1 MRFEFFYRVEP
12 KGAATDAFFYMRAAM
27 SADLPQDADSDL
39 IQRTRENLCHI
50 ASSNLVEIMELD
62 AEELIPVT
70 KAEWDAG
77 EKDLPDYQHY
87 V

>member
-1 MRFEFFYRVEP
+1 MNFLSVEP
-12 KGAATDAFFYMRAAM
+12 KGAAADAFFYMRTAM

-50 ASSNLVEIMELD
+50 ASSNLVEIMGLD

-77 EKDLPDYQHY
+77 EKDLPDYHY
-87 V
+87 YV

>member
-1 MRFEFFYRVEP
+1 
-12 KGAATDAFFYMRAAM
+12 MRAVM

-50 ASSNLVEIMELD
+50 ASSNLVEIMGLD

-77 EKDLPDYQHY
+77 EKDLPDYHY
-87 V
+87 YV

>member
-1 MRFEFFYRVEP
+1 
-12 KGAATDAFFYMRAAM
+12 MRAAI

-50 ASSNLVEIMELD
+50 ASSNLVEIMGLD

-77 EKDLPDYQHY
+77 EKDLPDYHY
-87 V
+87 YV

>member
-27 SADLPQDADSDL
+27 SADLPQDADSGL
-39 IQRTRENLCHI
+39 IQRTRENLCHM
-50 ASSNLVEIMELD
+50 ASSNLVDIMGLD

-77 EKDLPDYQHY
+77 EKDLPDYQNAP
-87 V
+87 